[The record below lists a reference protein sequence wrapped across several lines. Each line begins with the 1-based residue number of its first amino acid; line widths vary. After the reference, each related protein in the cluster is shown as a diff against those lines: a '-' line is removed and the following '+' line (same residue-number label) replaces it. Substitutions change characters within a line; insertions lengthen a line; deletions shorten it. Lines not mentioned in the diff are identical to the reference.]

1 MWQATME
8 GKARRCA
15 AKSAELRRRL
25 REALEERAEERASRE
40 GGRDESL
47 TERAVEV
54 EAEVGE
60 VEAEVG
66 EAPRPRA
73 FVHAEALLMERC
85 VYHAYNETNA
95 ALRADVTR
103 LAQEAEKER
112 AAAREAQREAAE
124 AEARVAQLRRA

>member
-1 MWQATME
+1 M
-8 GKARRCA
+8 
-15 AKSAELRRRL
+15 
-25 REALEERAEERASRE
+25 
-40 GGRDESL
+40 